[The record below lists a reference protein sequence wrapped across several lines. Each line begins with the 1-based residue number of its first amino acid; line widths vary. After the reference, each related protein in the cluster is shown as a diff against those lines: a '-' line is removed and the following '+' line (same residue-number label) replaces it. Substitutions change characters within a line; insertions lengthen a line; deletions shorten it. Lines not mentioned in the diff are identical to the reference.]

1 MTEVNKPNFLDKVR
15 SMINGNAENYE
26 HYEEEMEEM
35 VQEAENFELEEA
47 DFADM
52 VAENPAPST
61 VNSSRRRHQRNKN
74 QSESSSET
82 TMNNNEYDYPNNVIG
97 MPGVNS
103 MVHEIVFLEPHN
115 FQQMTQVIEILKQQK
130 TVVLN
135 FTVMDAYEAQRA
147 VDFVAGGAFAM
158 DGHQKRIGD
167 GIFLFTP
174 RNVNVN
180 DNMKINLDGTEDKSF
195 NSTMGLT
202 DKFPDSLWDNSADD
216 VLDSMAQ

>member
-35 VQEAENFELEEA
+35 VQEADNFDLQEVELTN
-47 DFADM
+47 
-52 VAENPAPST
+52 VAEEKPAP
-61 VNSSRRRHQRNKN
+61 VNSSLRRQNRNKI
-74 QSESSSET
+74 QSESSSSET
-82 TMNNNEYDYPNNVIG
+82 AMNNNNHHYPNNVIG

-180 DNMKINLDGTEDKSF
+180 DNMKINLDGSEDKSF
-195 NSTMGLT
+195 NPTMGLT
-202 DKFPDSLWDNSADD
+202 DKFPDSLWDTPSSD
-216 VLDSMAQ
+216 LPDSMAQ